1 MAAYR
6 PCRWAGEIPEL
17 HPAGGETLRVVA
29 GEALR
34 VVEGLGPQ
42 ASPRIIQVPVVLG
55 SLERDFSREHCP
67 VGFLAHL
74 LAGYR
79 HIQGSLGSSVEPEVL
94 FRH

>member
-1 MAAYR
+1 MVYPGDR
-6 PCRWAGEIPEL
+6 
-17 HPAGGETLRVVA
+17 H
-29 GEALR
+29 
-34 VVEGLGPQ
+34 VVEGFMQPSQ
-42 ASPRIIQVPVVLG
+42 AVGGSLSAMRIRWRIIQVPVVLG